1 MKKNRRVE
9 GTVLARTVEMNST
22 TQATVLIRPRNADRV
37 LLPAFRRN
45 MREMAQ
51 TTASSCSAN

>member
-9 GTVLARTVEMNST
+9 GTLARTVEMNST
-22 TQATVLIRPRNADRV
+22 TQATVMIRPRNADRV

-51 TTASSCSAN
+51 TTTSSRSAN